1 MLNMKSQSI
10 EEKPMDSFEEWL
22 HGVPV
27 GEVDSIMRLLI
38 EGSYGK
44 HSDILSLLEEAY
56 DAGVDAG
63 YDAAHD
69 SL

>member
-1 MLNMKSQSI
+1 
-10 EEKPMDSFEEWL
+10 MDSFEKWL
-22 HGVPV
+22 YSVPV
-27 GEVDSIMRLLI
+27 GEEYSIMGLLI

-63 YDAAHD
+63 YDTAHD

>member
-1 MLNMKSQSI
+1 MKSQSI
-10 EEKPMDSFEEWL
+10 KEKPMDSFEKWL
-22 HGVPV
+22 YSVPV
-27 GEVDSIMRLLI
+27 GEEYSIMGLLWG
-38 EGSYGK
+38 GSYGK
-44 HSDILSLLEEAY
+44 HPDILSLLEEAY